1 MNKVSKICIKMM
13 KRKMMENG
21 RLEARWAGD
30 WEKKDEKEK
39 DETEKN
45 IVEIEN
51 EKKKSVLS
59 IHNLQ
64 QHSAVFTRLIL
75 HKGKGFE

>member
-1 MNKVSKICIKMM
+1 
-13 KRKMMENG
+13 MENG

-30 WEKKDEKEK
+30 WEKKDEKEE
-39 DETEKN
+39 DETEEKMA
-45 IVEIEN
+45 EN
-51 EKKKSVLS
+51 ETNKSVLS

-75 HKGKGFE
+75 NKGKGIK